1 MKIPKNHIV
10 ILNLSLL
17 LILSSAFIGCIDLD
31 EDDGAEIEMEILE
44 AETRTE
50 DLDGDAPLEGQIF
63 LYLNVSIKNF
73 DDEQTISADPSH
85 FTIETE
91 KGNEYEYHDYNYD
104 EFPFFIGA
112 GNREYFWISYEIDE
126 NETGSELVFE
136 PFAFAEEDVY
146 NVEIP
151 SYE

>member
-1 MKIPKNHIV
+1 MRRKKSIV
-10 ILNLSLL
+10 IGAVSL
-17 LILSSAFIGCIDLD
+17 IIIFSTVITGCIDLD
-31 EDDGAEIEMEILE
+31 DDEDAEIEMKVLE

-50 DLDGDAPLEGQIF
+50 DLDGDVPPEDQIF
-63 LYLNVSIKNF
+63 LYLNVLIENF

-91 KGNEYEYHDYNYD
+91 KGNEYEYHDYDYD

-112 GNREYFWISYEIDE
+112 GNREFFWISYEIEE
-126 NETGSELVFE
+126 NETGTELIFE

-146 NVEIP
+146 NAEIP
-151 SYE
+151 SY

>member
-1 MKIPKNHIV
+1 MRRKKSIV
-10 ILNLSLL
+10 IGAVSL
-17 LILSSAFIGCIDLD
+17 IIIFSTVITGCIDLD
-31 EDDGAEIEMEILE
+31 DDEDAEIEMKVLE

-50 DLDGDAPLEGQIF
+50 DLDGDVPPEDQIF
-63 LYLNVSIKNF
+63 LYLNVSIENF

-91 KGNEYEYHDYNYD
+91 KGNEYEYHDYDYD

-112 GNREYFWISYEIDE
+112 GNREFFWISYEIEE
-126 NETGSELVFE
+126 NETGTELIFE

-146 NVEIP
+146 NAEIP
-151 SYE
+151 SY